1 MPSLIKQLGLQN
13 SSKALLVKVTPDTP
27 EGMNGATLFI
37 EIADCYLVLIKPPKK
52 RINKVKLIDL
62 ATTLAHEMVHVRQ
75 LAKGMMKFLPNNARI
90 WMGKRYSNKVA
101 YLNQPWELDAFSKQ
115 EILVRRAIEE

>member
-1 MPSLIKQLGLQN
+1 M
-13 SSKALLVKVTPDTP
+13 
-27 EGMNGATLFI
+27 EF
-37 EIADCYLVLIKPPKK
+37 ADCYLVLIKPPKK
-52 RINKVKLIDL
+52 RINKVKLIDM

-75 LAKGMMKFLPNNARI
+75 LAKGMMKFLPNNARM
-90 WMGKRYSNKVA
+90 WMGKRYNKRVT

>member
-27 EGMNGATLFI
+27 DGMEGATLFM

-90 WMGKRYSNKVA
+90 WMGERYSNKVA